1 MDKNT
6 VFSKTDA
13 GREAL
18 ANRPPSLGPRL
29 RSLLIMIDGKRR
41 VEEFNQLLGGDGAV
55 ALLEQLEQQ
64 GWIDAPRAAAPAA
77 PVAPVAPAGAA
88 PSAPQAAS
96 GAASV
101 VIEVLP
107 LAEARKGVVRFIND
121 QLGPMGESL
130 AMKVEGCKTAAE
142 LQAQLPRIRDG
153 LRNMKGAGVV
163 QQFDQA
169 WAGRLPPG

>member
-18 ANRPPSLGPRL
+18 TNRPPALGPRL
-29 RSLLIMIDGKRR
+29 RSLLIMVDGKRR

-64 GWIDAPRAAAPAA
+64 GWIEAPRAAAP
-77 PVAPVAPAGAA
+77 VAPAAAA
-88 PSAPQAAS
+88 PSAVQAAT

-169 WAGRLPPG
+169 WASRLPPA

>member
-6 VFSKTDA
+6 VFTKTDA

-18 ANRPPSLGPRL
+18 TSRPPALGPRL
-29 RSLLIMIDGKRR
+29 RSLLIMVDGKRR

-64 GWIDAPRAAAPAA
+64 GWIEAPRAAAPAA
-77 PVAPVAPAGAA
+77 VAAPA
-88 PSAPQAAS
+88 SAPQAAS
-96 GAASV
+96 GAAAV

-142 LQAQLPRIRDG
+142 LQALLPRIREG
-153 LRNMKGAGVV
+153 LRNMKGAGVL
-163 QQFDQA
+163 QQFDQT
-169 WAGRLPPG
+169 WAGRLPPA

>member
-18 ANRPPSLGPRL
+18 TNRPPALGPRL
-29 RSLLIMIDGKRR
+29 RSLLIMVDGKRR

-64 GWIDAPRAAAPAA
+64 GWIEAPRAAAP
-77 PVAPVAPAGAA
+77 VAPAAAA
-88 PSAPQAAS
+88 PSAVQAAT

-169 WAGRLPPG
+169 WANRLPPA

>member
-6 VFSKTDA
+6 VYSKTDA

-18 ANRPPSLGPRL
+18 ANRPPALGPRL
-29 RSLLIMIDGKRR
+29 RSLLIMVDGKRR
-41 VEEFNQLLGGDGAV
+41 VEEFSQLLGGDGAV
-55 ALLEQLEQQ
+55 GLLEQLEQQ
-64 GWIDAPRAAAPAA
+64 GWIEAPRVAVAAPAA
-77 PVAPVAPAGAA
+77 PAASPPAAVA
-88 PSAPQAAS
+88 QAAS
-96 GAASV
+96 GASSV

-130 AMKVEGCKTAAE
+130 AMKVEGCKTAAD

-169 WAGRLPPG
+169 WASRLPPA

>member
-18 ANRPPSLGPRL
+18 ASRPPALGPRL
-29 RSLLIMIDGKRR
+29 RSLLIMVDGKRR

-55 ALLEQLEQQ
+55 NLLEQLQQQ
-64 GWIDAPRAAAPAA
+64 GWIDAPRAAAPAPA
-77 PVAPVAPAGAA
+77 PTTAAAPSGAA
-88 PSAPQAAS
+88 PEAGSTLPPVS
-96 GAASV
+96 D
-101 VIEVLP
+101 ILP

-130 AMKVEGCKTAAE
+130 AMKVEGCKNAAD
-142 LQAQLPRIRDG
+142 LQALLPRIRDG
-153 LRNMKGAGVV
+153 LRNLKGAGAV
-163 QQFDQA
+163 QQFDQT
-169 WAGRLPPG
+169 WAGRLPPA

>member
-18 ANRPPSLGPRL
+18 ASRPPALGPRL
-29 RSLLIMIDGKRR
+29 RSLLIMVDGKRR

-55 ALLEQLEQQ
+55 NLLEQLQQQ
-64 GWIDAPRAAAPAA
+64 GWIEIDAPRAAAPAPATAAA
-77 PVAPVAPAGAA
+77 PYGAA
-88 PSAPQAAS
+88 PEAGSTLPPVS
-96 GAASV
+96 D
-101 VIEVLP
+101 ILP

-130 AMKVEGCKTAAE
+130 AMKVEGCKNAAD
-142 LQAQLPRIRDG
+142 LQALLPRIRDG
-153 LRNMKGAGVV
+153 LRNLKGAGAV
-163 QQFDQA
+163 QQFDQT
-169 WAGRLPPG
+169 WAGRLPPA

>member
-18 ANRPPSLGPRL
+18 TNRPPALGPRL
-29 RSLLIMIDGKRR
+29 RSLLIMVDGKRR
-41 VEEFNQLLGGDGAV
+41 VDEFNQLLGGDGAV

-64 GWIDAPRAAAPAA
+64 GWIEAPRAAAP
-77 PVAPVAPAGAA
+77 VAPAAAA
-88 PSAPQAAS
+88 PSAVQAAT

-169 WAGRLPPG
+169 WASRLPPA

>member
-6 VFSKTDA
+6 VFTKTDA

-18 ANRPPSLGPRL
+18 TSRPPALGPRL
-29 RSLLIMIDGKRR
+29 RSLLIMVDGKRR

-64 GWIDAPRAAAPAA
+64 GWIEAPRAAAPAA
-77 PVAPVAPAGAA
+77 VAAPA
-88 PSAPQAAS
+88 SAPQAAS
-96 GAASV
+96 GAAAV

-142 LQAQLPRIRDG
+142 LQAQLPRIREG

-169 WAGRLPPG
+169 WVGRLPPA

>member
-18 ANRPPSLGPRL
+18 ANRPPALGPRL
-29 RSLLIMIDGKRR
+29 RSLLIMVDGKRR
-41 VEEFNQLLGGDGAV
+41 AEEFNQLVGGDGAT

-64 GWIDAPRAAAPAA
+64 GWIEAPRAVVPPAA
-77 PVAPVAPAGAA
+77 
-88 PSAPQAAS
+88 SATTPAAS
-96 GAASV
+96 AARNEGASTLPPAS
-101 VIEVLP
+101 EVLS
-107 LAEARKGVVRFIND
+107 LADARKGVVRYIND

-130 AMKVEGCKTAAE
+130 AMKVEACKTAAD

-153 LRNMKGAGVV
+153 LRNFKGAAAV
-163 QQFDQA
+163 QQFDQS
-169 WAGRLPPG
+169 WAGRLPPA

>member
-18 ANRPPSLGPRL
+18 ASRPPSLGPRL
-29 RSLLIMIDGKRR
+29 RSLLIMVDGKRR
-41 VEEFNQLLGGDGAV
+41 VEEFGQLLGGDGAV

-64 GWIDAPRAAAPAA
+64 GWIEAPRAAAPAPA
-77 PVAPVAPAGAA
+77 AASVAASAPAA
-88 PSAPQAAS
+88 APQAAN
-96 GAASV
+96 GASSV

-130 AMKVEGCKTAAE
+130 AMKVEACKTAAD
-142 LQAQLPRIRDG
+142 LQAQLPRIREG

-169 WAGRLPPG
+169 WATRLPPA

>member
-18 ANRPPSLGPRL
+18 TNRPPALGPRL
-29 RSLLIMIDGKRR
+29 RSLLIMVDGKRR

-64 GWIDAPRAAAPAA
+64 GWIEAPRAAAP
-77 PVAPVAPAGAA
+77 VAPAAAA
-88 PSAPQAAS
+88 PSPVQAAT

-169 WAGRLPPG
+169 WASRLPPA

>member
-6 VFSKTDA
+6 VFTKTDA

-18 ANRPPSLGPRL
+18 TSRPPALGPRL
-29 RSLLIMIDGKRR
+29 RSLLIMVDGKRR

-64 GWIDAPRAAAPAA
+64 GWIEAPRAAAPAA
-77 PVAPVAPAGAA
+77 VAAPAAA
-88 PSAPQAAS
+88 PASAPQAAS
-96 GAASV
+96 GAAAV

-142 LQAQLPRIRDG
+142 LQALLPRIREG

-163 QQFDQA
+163 QQFDQT
-169 WAGRLPPG
+169 WAGRLPPA